1 MENILR
7 LQKDELL
14 SIISWCDIDVIII
27 RLDELLKIRI
37 IVM

>member
-1 MENILR
+1 MENILH

-14 SIISWCDIDVIII
+14 SIISWCHIDVIII

>member
-14 SIISWCDIDVIII
+14 NIISWCHIDVSII
-27 RLDELLKIRI
+27 RLDELLNIRI